1 MLRLLK
7 ILCADTAAHDRN
19 HGKAHCV
26 ADDAADSI
34 EIVGHRIGRDM
45 HSAEQRDHRN
55 DQHPAKLEQAVLKR
69 RGMPM

>member
-7 ILCADTAAHDRN
+7 VLCADTAAHDRD

-26 ADDAADSI
+26 AYDAADSI

-45 HSAEQRDHRN
+45 HRAEQ
-55 DQHPAKLEQAVLKR
+55 
-69 RGMPM
+69 